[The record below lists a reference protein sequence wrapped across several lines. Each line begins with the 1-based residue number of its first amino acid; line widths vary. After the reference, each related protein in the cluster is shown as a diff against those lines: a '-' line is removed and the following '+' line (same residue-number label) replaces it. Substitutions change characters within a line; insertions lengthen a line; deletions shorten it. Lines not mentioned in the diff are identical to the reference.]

1 MNAAQG
7 RYLSNADQ
15 MLMTRKKPQA
25 AYEVSGKHR
34 VV

>member
-7 RYLSNADQ
+7 GDLSNGDQ
-15 MLMTRKKPQA
+15 TLMTRKKPQA
-25 AYEVSGKHR
+25 AYEVSGEHR

>member
-7 RYLSNADQ
+7 RTFSNADQ
-15 MLMTRKKPQA
+15 TFMMRKKPQA
-25 AYEVSGKHR
+25 VYEALGEHR